1 MAIRVEVVDW
11 WAIGESFCHII
22 SRDRFVVRWSMA
34 LTVCYALLVL
44 AAGAGAF
51 YSLTL
56 RCEGFGCTG
65 IGILWMTWAAVLFAP
80 TLALGCYLAMRPNQ
94 RDGFSR
100 FSRESGRALPS
111 QHPPQRAAPR
121 SLH

>member
-1 MAIRVEVVDW
+1 MSHTRL
-11 WAIGESFCHII
+11 
-22 SRDRFVVRWSMA
+22 A

-94 RDGFSR
+94 RDGYSR
-100 FSRESGRALPS
+100 FSQWLLGAQVALGLGLCLYWLFPGI
-111 QHPPQRAAPR
+111 R
-121 SLH
+121 

>member
-51 YSLTL
+51 YSL
-56 RCEGFGCTG
+56 RG
-65 IGILWMTWAAVLFAP
+65 IRMHRHRHPLDD
-80 TLALGCYLAMRPNQ
+80 LGCGTLCP
-94 RDGFSR
+94 DSR
-100 FSRESGRALPS
+100 VGLLSGDEAESARRVLTLFPGIR
-111 QHPPQRAAPR
+111 
-121 SLH
+121 